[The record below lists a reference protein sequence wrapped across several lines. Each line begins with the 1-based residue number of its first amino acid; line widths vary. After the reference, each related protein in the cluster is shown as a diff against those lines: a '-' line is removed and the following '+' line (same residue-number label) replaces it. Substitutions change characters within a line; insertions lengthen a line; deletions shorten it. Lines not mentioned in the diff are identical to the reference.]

1 MSRREKILIVQ
12 LFLFFTFI
20 GLYLRLAGVGHSA
33 SYSINPA
40 EASYVLKII
49 SPFRSLF
56 QFHSFHSSP
65 LFLFINSL
73 IVFISSFSFDLNT
86 LLNKLDVDPAVIYLP
101 LRYLSAFFSAGSVVI
116 IYFIGSLFTATC
128 GVLASGFLAVS
139 LLHVKFSG
147 LIHPFSGVIF
157 FLLLSLYFTLKF
169 NYKLS
174 FLFALLS
181 SLMHYSGLISILPLL
196 FVLALKKEYVEL
208 KSVLGRFVFLS
219 VILNLF
225 VVIDF
230 VFLFPKIL
238 NSYFIGYN
246 NYHLSSFLLYLF
258 KYLWHG
264 VGPVVWLSAVFS
276 LLYLKNYDNLK
287 IKVLFLIPIAYLAFI
302 GLFHFTELGYAVL
315 LVPFFCLASALF
327 FSSFYRE
334 DNERKFIFILLVLFA
349 LWIPFKY
356 SVKYNKLMS
365 LPDTRTIASDWVKEN
380 VSDRMKIAW
389 DKNSLQLNWQN
400 AYDKKELKGLTG
412 EAVLLLNRRNFPI
425 EYDLLKKKDWFK
437 FLRKKADYVVI
448 NSYDYELTLKQ
459 SGQIPKKKYYLK
471 MLKQK
476 PYMVFD
482 PYLKD
487 YDKKTKHSLPEEL
500 YSPFLSLWQRERS
513 GPVIKV
519 YKI

>member
-1 MSRREKILIVQ
+1 
-12 LFLFFTFI
+12 
-20 GLYLRLAGVGHSA
+20 
-33 SYSINPA
+33 
-40 EASYVLKII
+40 
-49 SPFRSLF
+49 
-56 QFHSFHSSP
+56 
-65 LFLFINSL
+65 
-73 IVFISSFSFDLNT
+73 
-86 LLNKLDVDPAVIYLP
+86 
-101 LRYLSAFFSAGSVVI
+101 
-116 IYFIGSLFTATC
+116 
-128 GVLASGFLAVS
+128 
-139 LLHVKFSG
+139 
-147 LIHPFSGVIF
+147 
-157 FLLLSLYFTLKF
+157 
-169 NYKLS
+169 
-174 FLFALLS
+174 
-181 SLMHYSGLISILPLL
+181 MHYSGLISILPLL